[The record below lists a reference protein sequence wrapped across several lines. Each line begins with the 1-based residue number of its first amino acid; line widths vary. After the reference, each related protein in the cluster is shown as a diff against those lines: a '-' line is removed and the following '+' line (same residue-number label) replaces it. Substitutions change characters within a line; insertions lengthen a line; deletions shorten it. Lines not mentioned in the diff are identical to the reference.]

1 LSLKRES
8 TAMIDIDETRSNI
21 PLIGIAALVAVAA
34 FGGWYYWHAH
44 QVPPAPAPV
53 AVETPPTPVAEDV
66 IQHPV
71 AMASPDASK
80 PPLPSLNESDA
91 AFNEALRDATQSS
104 GAPAWVAEGIIRHLV
119 VTVDNLPRQKIAV
132 EKRPL
137 AAIPGPFLAD
147 GDELRAT
154 IDPNNFKRYS
164 PLVSAIE
171 KVDMPRIVAVYVRFY
186 PLFQQAY
193 QDLGYPNGYFN
204 DRLVQVIDNLL
215 ATPQVTGPIE
225 LVRPNVL
232 YLYVDPALEARSAGQ
247 KLLLRMGPDNAAA
260 IKARLTELRA
270 ALVTAAP

>member
-1 LSLKRES
+1 
-8 TAMIDIDETRSNI
+8 MIDLDEPRSNI
-21 PLIGIAALVAVAA
+21 PLIGVAVVLAVAA
-34 FGGWYYWHAH
+34 FGGWYYWHTHRAPLP
-44 QVPPAPAPV
+44 QAPLPVETAPAPA
-53 AVETPPTPVAEDV
+53 VAEDV

-71 AMASPDASK
+71 DAAAPDASK
-80 PPLPSLNESDA
+80 PPLPPLNDSDA

-104 GAPAWVAEGIIRHLV
+104 GAPAWVTESIIRHLV
-119 VTVDNLPRQKIAV
+119 VTVDNLPRQKVAV

-154 IDPNNFKRYS
+154 INPDNFKRYS
-164 PLVSAIE
+164 ALVSAID
-171 KVDMPRIVAVYVRFY
+171 KVDMQRIVAVYVRFY

-232 YLYVDPALEARSAGQ
+232 YLYADPALEARSAGQ

-260 IKARLTELRA
+260 LKTRLSELRA
-270 ALVTAAP
+270 ALVTASPKR